1 MARKHTIRYTIRRV
15 LSSRSLF
22 LVLVLI
28 AIIAFPDILVRHG
41 DAKEN
46 EQDGSRHENL
56 RNRRQGGD
64 VAVRGRQSCLEEDES
79 DICILHS
86 RFNGNGDN
94 LWAVQSRDP
103 SEQATKQ
110 ETGNR
115 YDQSGNHQS
124 PVEKNEHERHAV
136 ETQLSPTNKSKS
148 IIKFSLKN

>member
-124 PVEKNEHERHAV
+124 PVEKYEDV
-136 ETQLSPTNKSKS
+136 
-148 IIKFSLKN
+148 